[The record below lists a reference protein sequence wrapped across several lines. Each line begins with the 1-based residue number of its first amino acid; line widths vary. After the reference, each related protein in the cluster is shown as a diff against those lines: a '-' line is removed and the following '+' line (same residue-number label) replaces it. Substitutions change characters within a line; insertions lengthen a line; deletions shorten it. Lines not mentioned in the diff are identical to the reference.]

1 LDLGIGSG
9 VLAIRWGGGM
19 MAYFPSNCIAA
30 TCSKKAVN
38 DLTDVCIKYNCTNVS
53 NLNKFINYSS
63 DCHTKCFTE
72 KSASFLGSVY
82 FHFL

>member
-1 LDLGIGSG
+1 
-9 VLAIRWGGGM
+9 M